1 MKMKKQA
8 NTIMA
13 AIALVASASV
23 SADDISSVISRDQVS
38 VVESSVSSR
47 QVEFAPITIQDYI
60 ERANAKSGSDVGVNT
75 QSVVIN
81 GWEDVIGNPVRL

>member
-1 MKMKKQA
+1 MKKQA